1 MTLIY
6 FSDPGHK
13 EAQIRWVQGRLIS
26 AYKNSGMGI
35 SSFGAESDKAYK
47 DKLKKNCLRFILLA
61 MVAIILKLVSDKVNS
76 MFFEVVFRTL

>member
-13 EAQIRWVQGRLIS
+13 EAQIRWVQGRLMS

-47 DKLKKNCLRFILLA
+47 DKLKKFCL
-61 MVAIILKLVSDKVNS
+61 
-76 MFFEVVFRTL
+76 

>member
-47 DKLKKNCLRFILLA
+47 DKLKKILS
-61 MVAIILKLVSDKVNS
+61 AIYSIGHGCHH
-76 MFFEVVFRTL
+76 FEVGE